1 MANPPWEIE
10 WSDAL
15 SMSNP
20 EIDAEHQHFIELVNN
35 LNGEI
40 LNQRR
45 DKAAI
50 VRNMRLILEN
60 AIAHFEHEERLLVE
74 NAYPDAKKHAQIH
87 SELTGKIKQA
97 LEGIQGSEPST
108 AWIETGLRIK
118 VLLVDHLLNDDT
130 QYIDYLRTE

>member
-1 MANPPWEIE
+1 MANSPWEIE
-10 WSDAL
+10 WSDVL

-20 EIDAEHQHFIELVNN
+20 VIDAEHQHFIELVND

-50 VRNMRLILEN
+50 EHIMKLILEG

-74 NAYPDAKKHAQIH
+74 NAYPAAREHAQIH
-87 SELTGKIKQA
+87 SELTSKIKLA
-97 LEGIQGSEPST
+97 LKDIQDTEPST
-108 AWIETGLRIK
+108 AWIETGLKIK
-118 VLLVDHLLNDDT
+118 VLLVDHLLNEDT
-130 QYIDYLRTE
+130 KYINYIRTE